1 LIASHGPRFRTGRR
15 QDRTGEDTTV
25 QDMIGAGYYYT
36 WSLEIQPVDRFTWTM
51 ARRADTVPHNQMLN
65 NEKV

>member
-1 LIASHGPRFRTGRR
+1 MDHGQERQETRQTG
-15 QDRTGEDTTV
+15 QDWTGLENGLDR
-25 QDMIGAGYYYT
+25 YST
-36 WSLEIQPVDRFTWTM
+36 WSLEIQPVERFTWTM